1 MMQFGLGA
9 VLAVGCADL
18 ARQAWRASVTYAAD
32 PRNPYVYAQTVPDAV
47 RMATRIRSL
56 AALHPD
62 GDRMQVTVIAPPH
75 EQWPLPW
82 YLRNMPNVGY
92 WIEPGDPVAMNA
104 PVIVAAAAHA
114 EILDAT
120 LGDRYVS
127 EFFGLRPEV
136 LMTLYAERQ
145 LWDHFL
151 ARVR

>member
-1 MMQFGLGA
+1 MQSGLGT

-47 RMATRIRSL
+47 RMATRIRAL

-82 YLRNMPNVGY
+82 YLRNMPQVGY
-92 WIEPGDPVAMNA
+92 WTEPGDAL
-104 PVIVAAAAHA
+104 AHGGA
-114 EILDAT
+114 RHRGGGRHTRRPSTPRSAT
-120 LGDRYVS
+120 ATCRSSSASGPRCC
-127 EFFGLRPEV
+127 
-136 LMTLYAERQ
+136 MTLYAERQ